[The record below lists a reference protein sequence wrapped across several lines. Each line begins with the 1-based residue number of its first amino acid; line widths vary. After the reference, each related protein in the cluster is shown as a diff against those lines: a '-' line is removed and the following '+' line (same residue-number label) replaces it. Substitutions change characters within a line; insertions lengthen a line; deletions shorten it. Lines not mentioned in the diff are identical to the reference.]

1 MEWIQFRSSLARS
14 HLDFWEENISAIIA
28 DIVEEPR
35 AGCACATVVA
45 TWHMDNAKE
54 EEKKKQKKAAAAK
67 HHLAKPRHP

>member
-35 AGCACATVVA
+35 AGCACNSSGNMA
-45 TWHMDNAKE
+45 HGGQCQGGGE
-54 EEKKKQKKAAAAK
+54 EAEESGGS
-67 HHLAKPRHP
+67 